1 MNNKEEITVKKT
13 TTENNPLKQNTSQ
26 PQKSS
31 LKKNK
36 LLIILLSILVCVIIV
51 STILSLIFIGR
62 KKDDTRV
69 IVEIKREIDQI
80 DYYYLTKKQKT
91 DLEYKNKEK
100 LRNLDDE
107 IVKDS
112 NLIITNSLISVNT
125 FDIVKDKEGRN
136 IYKSFIIIKELNLT
150 DENQNEGNLISLNFD
165 ELNEKDLDDINNIPL
180 IQVEFYKDG
189 TIINEYVP
197 KNLNESYLNLLE
209 YSKEKLIPLVSES
222 LYKKDN
228 NLRTLENSEEEL
240 SYEENKNE
248 NSIILKKGLNKQVYD
263 HGNVMKDSINK
274 GNMSTTIVNGI
285 IQKID
290 LNASVSFTTND
301 NEENI
306 EKDKTFIQLPYQ
318 KISSD
323 FSSNFNFIKSD
334 KNKKITNNFKNLV
347 KKVSLVNKNILDKKN
362 NENEEEEEVKESE
375 ENSNLRRLLFSNS
388 IFKTISTESTI
399 FSTYFLGLYYR
410 LYVRTE
416 TDLKNGVIY
425 SFLYLQYGGN
435 YLLNSQKDYTNINIS
450 ELQKKI
456 MNSAIAYKTDTQN
469 YGNNFLNKLKNLKSS
484 IESKLQSINNRI
496 EDINNKK
503 NCTPLEV
510 IDKFENNRMN
520 LEELLK
526 YNIDDSKIKDCQ
538 NKINTSDLI
547 SQTKSLVKNFKSN
560 IENKFNG
567 QTPSII
573 NYNDPYSIFND
584 SNINSEKEV
593 STLTTEAQQYFGA
606 KRNLRNL
613 EINNIEDDELLRDLS
628 QISLASGNPLVSGIL
643 QDFDKMSYEYYLFV
657 NYLSR
662 KYSIKSLLRTE
673 TYEIP
678 KIDDLSSEDKTKI
691 EKLYSNANSLINY
704 SLAKYNELE
713 EVLKE
718 ISNIIKEIFK
728 TTLPNAKLK
737 TYNSILSNWQQIFK
751 GISNNS
757 VQSSLS
763 KKKET
768 MFKDKKGHDY
778 TYDLDFNV
786 EGKINE
792 LQLNIKPNIIF
803 YPQDLSITFNID
815 VDANLDFVIEG
826 FIRPKGVKA
835 SFNLKNLTYNFV
847 NVLDF
852 KKFENTY
859 KKKVDFSPFNL
870 NLYVYKQNYFLWWK
884 TSKST
889 IFNDNVYCSPSP
901 YWYSYSNIENKSQW
915 EKRENND
922 SNLLTKKEY
931 WIDDNFP

>member
-165 ELNEKDLDDINNIPL
+165 ELNDLDDINNIPL

-228 NLRTLENSEEEL
+228 LRTLSENSEEEL

-362 NENEEEEEVKESE
+362 NENEEEVKESE
-375 ENSNLRRLLFSNS
+375 ENSNLRRLLFTNS
-388 IFKTISTESTI
+388 IFNSISTESTI

-416 TDLKNGVIY
+416 TDLKNGLIY
-425 SFLYLQYGGN
+425 SFLYLRYGGVD

-469 YGNNFLNKLKNLKSS
+469 YAKNFLNKLKNLKSS
-484 IESKLQSINNRI
+484 IESNLQSINNRI
-496 EDINNKK
+496 
-503 NCTPLEV
+503 
-510 IDKFENNRMN
+510 
-520 LEELLK
+520 
-526 YNIDDSKIKDCQ
+526 
-538 NKINTSDLI
+538 
-547 SQTKSLVKNFKSN
+547 
-560 IENKFNG
+560 
-567 QTPSII
+567 
-573 NYNDPYSIFND
+573 
-584 SNINSEKEV
+584 
-593 STLTTEAQQYFGA
+593 
-606 KRNLRNL
+606 
-613 EINNIEDDELLRDLS
+613 
-628 QISLASGNPLVSGIL
+628 
-643 QDFDKMSYEYYLFV
+643 
-657 NYLSR
+657 
-662 KYSIKSLLRTE
+662 
-673 TYEIP
+673 
-678 KIDDLSSEDKTKI
+678 
-691 EKLYSNANSLINY
+691 
-704 SLAKYNELE
+704 
-713 EVLKE
+713 
-718 ISNIIKEIFK
+718 
-728 TTLPNAKLK
+728 
-737 TYNSILSNWQQIFK
+737 
-751 GISNNS
+751 
-757 VQSSLS
+757 
-763 KKKET
+763 
-768 MFKDKKGHDY
+768 
-778 TYDLDFNV
+778 
-786 EGKINE
+786 
-792 LQLNIKPNIIF
+792 
-803 YPQDLSITFNID
+803 
-815 VDANLDFVIEG
+815 
-826 FIRPKGVKA
+826 
-835 SFNLKNLTYNFV
+835 
-847 NVLDF
+847 
-852 KKFENTY
+852 
-859 KKKVDFSPFNL
+859 
-870 NLYVYKQNYFLWWK
+870 
-884 TSKST
+884 
-889 IFNDNVYCSPSP
+889 
-901 YWYSYSNIENKSQW
+901 
-915 EKRENND
+915 
-922 SNLLTKKEY
+922 
-931 WIDDNFP
+931 

>member
-26 PQKSS
+26 PQKS
-31 LKKNK
+31 KKNK

-228 NLRTLENSEEEL
+228 LRTLSENSEEEL

-362 NENEEEEEVKESE
+362 NENEEEVKESE

-388 IFKTISTESTI
+388 IFNSISTESTI

-410 LYVRTE
+410 LYVRTQ
-416 TDLKNGVIY
+416 TDLKNGLIY
-425 SFLYLQYGGN
+425 SFLYLRYGGVD

-456 MNSAIAYKTDTQN
+456 MNSAIAYKRDTQN

-484 IESKLQSINNRI
+484 IESNLQSINNRI
-496 EDINNKK
+496 EKCIK
-503 NCTPLEV
+503 NCQFFEV
-510 IDKFENNRMN
+510 IDKFENNQY
-520 LEELLK
+520 LLDEFLQFNK
-526 YNIDDSKIKDCQ
+526 DDSAKNECQ
-538 NKINTSDLI
+538 DEINKINTSDLI

-560 IENKFNG
+560 IENKFTG
-567 QTPSII
+567 QTPSITS
-573 NYNDPYSIFND
+573 YSDPYSIFN
-584 SNINSEKEV
+584 SLNINSEKEV

-662 KYSIKSLLRTE
+662 KYTTNCLLQTK

-678 KIDDLSSEDKTKI
+678 NDLSSKDKTKI
-691 EKLYSNANSLINY
+691 EKIYSNANSLINF
-704 SLAKYNELE
+704 SLAKCNKLRE

-718 ISNIIKEIFK
+718 ISDIIKEIYK

-757 VQSSLS
+757 VQSTLS
-763 KKKET
+763 KKK
-768 MFKDKKGHDY
+768 K
-778 TYDLDFNV
+778 
-786 EGKINE
+786 
-792 LQLNIKPNIIF
+792 
-803 YPQDLSITFNID
+803 
-815 VDANLDFVIEG
+815 
-826 FIRPKGVKA
+826 
-835 SFNLKNLTYNFV
+835 
-847 NVLDF
+847 
-852 KKFENTY
+852 
-859 KKKVDFSPFNL
+859 
-870 NLYVYKQNYFLWWK
+870 
-884 TSKST
+884 
-889 IFNDNVYCSPSP
+889 
-901 YWYSYSNIENKSQW
+901 
-915 EKRENND
+915 
-922 SNLLTKKEY
+922 
-931 WIDDNFP
+931 